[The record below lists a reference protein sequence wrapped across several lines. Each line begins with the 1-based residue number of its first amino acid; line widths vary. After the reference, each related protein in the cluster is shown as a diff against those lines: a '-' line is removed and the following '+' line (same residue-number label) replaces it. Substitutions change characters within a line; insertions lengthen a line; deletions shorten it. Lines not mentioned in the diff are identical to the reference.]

1 MRPPHTQAHPDNAKP
16 SGETPASASIF
27 SLELAV
33 RDHARLAERFA
44 HHESQLRQASAGHQ
58 AEDATRARLDAFLTD
73 ELMPY
78 MRSEETALYAGPGS
92 SRRPGWLGRQMPRR
106 ARRRLR
112 DHRRI
117 IAAADTIRSAETA
130 PLALTRAERLRT
142 LFDKHLAHEDREL
155 LAAERSRPDD
165 RHRPSRSAAL
175 ATELQEILVQDH
187 ARIAGAITR
196 ARDLAAD
203 LPQELDA
210 CDRATA
216 ALSQHAA
223 VMATRAY
230 PMARHLLTGP
240 DRAGLVSMRH
250 DLRCAERALRH
261 LNRTLRGAAGEDFDN
276 RERLWDEVDQA
287 WQRHITDEE
296 PLIRSLTHL
305 LRPDQALSLI
315 APLRRPAGLSL
326 TRQHPALL
334 RGGWP
339 TRAAIHAQHRID
351 RWRDILDNRGSL
363 RTAADPRRQNQ
374 LDRPVLD
381 PAEALA
387 ETHANVAANHET
399 PDHTN

>member
-1 MRPPHTQAHPDNAKP
+1 
-16 SGETPASASIF
+16 
-27 SLELAV
+27 
-33 RDHARLAERFA
+33 
-44 HHESQLRQASAGHQ
+44 
-58 AEDATRARLDAFLTD
+58 
-73 ELMPY
+73 MPY
-78 MRSEETALYAGPGS
+78 LRSEEAALYAGPGS

-106 ARRRLR
+106 SRRRLR

-117 IAAADTIRSAETA
+117 IAAADTMRSAETT
-130 PLALTRAERLRT
+130 PLALTRVERLRT
-142 LFDKHLAHEDREL
+142 LFDQHLAREDREL

-165 RHRPSRSAAL
+165 RRRPSRSAAL
-175 ATELQEILVQDH
+175 AAELQEILVQDH
-187 ARIAGAITR
+187 ARIARTIAL
-196 ARDLAAD
+196 ARDTAAD
-203 LPQELDA
+203 PSEEVDA
-210 CDRATA
+210 CDHATA

-223 VMATRAY
+223 VMAARAY
-230 PMARHLLTGP
+230 PMAKRLLPSP
-240 DRAGLVSMRH
+240 DRVGLVSLRH
-250 DLRCAERALRH
+250 DLRRAERALRH

-296 PLIRSLTHL
+296 PLIRSLTPL

-363 RTAADPRRQNQ
+363 RTAANPHRQNQ

-387 ETHANVAANHET
+387 ETRANAAVNDET
-399 PDHTN
+399 PDHAS